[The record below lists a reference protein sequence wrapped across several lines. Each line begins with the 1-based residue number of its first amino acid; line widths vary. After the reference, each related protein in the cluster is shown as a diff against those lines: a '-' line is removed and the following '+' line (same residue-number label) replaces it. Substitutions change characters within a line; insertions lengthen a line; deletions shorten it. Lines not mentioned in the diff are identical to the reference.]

1 MKIKKNDLFSKIL
14 HILPFIIIFITA
26 VFFIKSTKG
35 MTPEDILNMAP
46 ENYWSAAALLLIFY
60 AMKALSIIFPISVLQ
75 ISAGLIF
82 PPVTAIVINIIG
94 VTIETLIPYLLGH
107 YSGRERVTK
116 LLNKYPKVKDFN
128 KLYNG
133 KELLFTYTLRSIGG
147 LPMDVTSIMLGY
159 MNINYWKYLVGTIGG
174 LLPRIIIATIMGT
187 SITEPGSPAFIISLL
202 LKILLSI
209 ISLIVYRYIMK
220 KEKKD

>member
-1 MKIKKNDLFSKIL
+1 MKIKKNDLFFKIL
-14 HILPFIIIFITA
+14 HILPFMLIFITA
-26 VFFIKSTKG
+26 IFFIKNTKG

-46 ENYWSAAALLLIFY
+46 ENYWSAATLLLIFY

-202 LKILLSI
+202 SKILLSI
-209 ISLIVYRYIMK
+209 ISLLVYRYIMK